1 MAAGLTHRLSVGDEA
16 PDFQL
21 RATRAV
27 AGGGGTAQEKCT
39 FRLSEHRG
47 KPVALTFTMAA
58 FTSV

>member
-16 PDFQL
+16 PDFEL
-21 RATRAV
+21 KATRLEE
-27 AGGGGTAQEKCT
+27 GKQRKCT